1 MATEDKKFPRKVTT
15 TFGQV
20 IEECS
25 PAEYI
30 DLARQGLI
38 EKEVP
43 AEGADFL
50 EAPDPELAT
59 VSSTSAAEAAPKKKG
74 A

>member
-20 IEECS
+20 IEDCS
-25 PAEYI
+25 LAEYA
-30 DLARQGLI
+30 DLKAQGLVKKD
-38 EKEVP
+38 EP

-50 EAPDPELAT
+50 EAPEPAT
-59 VSSTSAAEAAPKKKG
+59 ASSTPAAEAAPKKKG